1 MIRLG
6 KHEDINQI
14 EILVSEAKD
23 LMKSFGNNQWD
34 DKYPTPEHFKADID
48 TKTLYVLEEN
58 NTIYGFI
65 VVDQQ
70 QSEWYDNLEWPIDR
84 NNAYVIHRLVG
95 SKDYKGAATQ
105 LFDFAVKLAEE
116 HHIHVIL
123 TCLLYTSDAADE

>member
-14 EILVSEAKD
+14 ETLVSEAKD

-34 DKYPTPEHFKADID
+34 DKYPATEHFKEDID
-48 TKTLYVLEEN
+48 TETLYVLEEN

-70 QSEWYDNLEWPIDR
+70 QSEWYDDLEWPVNR
-84 NNAYVIHRLVG
+84 NNAYVIHRLAG
-95 SKDYKGAATQ
+95 SKDYKGAELNYLILQ
-105 LFDFAVKLAEE
+105 LN
-116 HHIHVIL
+116 
-123 TCLLYTSDAADE
+123 